1 MVSQFVLE
9 CVTYAD
15 GDRTSVGCWNYYC
28 IVMTSM
34 KKVTQ
39 ESASPTPE
47 NSLKTLLPKI
57 RGGFFLVIGYLLS
70 PLSWWNDLVFNLP
83 IAYAFGYVCSLFAP
97 KLLMPCVIIGYWL
110 SNIIGIL
117 LMQAGAIDV
126 LQKKSQERN
135 VKKELFTGLVSSTI
149 YTFLILAL
157 IQFHIIETPNLFSG
171 N

>member
-1 MVSQFVLE
+1 
-9 CVTYAD
+9 
-15 GDRTSVGCWNYYC
+15 
-28 IVMTSM
+28 M
-34 KKVTQ
+34 KSIKKLTP
-39 ESASPTPE
+39 ESASPTAE

-97 KLLMPCVIIGYWL
+97 QLLMPCVIIGYWL

-135 VKKELFTGLVSSTI
+135 VKKELLTGLVSSTI